1 MKGCPMFA
9 PGSGLKRLGALRLYP
24 TIATSALFDSRW
36 YRRKYLQ
43 GFASL
48 VGPRIHYLLV
58 GHHREFDPSPLFDT
72 GHYLEANPDV
82 KKSNLNALFHFH
94 HYGEPERRSA
104 LRSTAQMWNF
114 LFPDSRELPTF
125 RTPRRGELRLTV
137 VIDSCTLKRSDQSL
151 EQILATAARLA
162 REHSRS
168 LRVIS
173 LLPNNDGLNA
183 ALSSISVSTQGI
195 EFSLITSPP
204 HRYTTSY
211 DVYDDDIFLATSW
224 TSSHALRFTA
234 PREQLWVFAP
244 ETLQALLPDAK
255 KIEGA
260 VLEHSDNISRTWSL
274 RADYGD
280 HPVVARLAPRSE
292 ASGSTPC
299 HLGIF
304 VNPGDSVLLYAWTL
318 RELDTL
324 LHSNPSLAA
333 GLSITI
339 IGEGLRPI
347 RLLESITPAMATRAS
362 KALVKS
368 LDVCVHIAATPSGA
382 SSVGGGIPSVT
393 VLPGDAFVPGVIA
406 DLLAGV
412 MREKRAARV

>member
-24 TIATSALFDSRW
+24 TIARSTLFDSRW
-36 YRRKYLQ
+36 YRRKYLK

-82 KKSNLNALFHFH
+82 RKSELNALFHFH

-104 LRSTAQMWNF
+104 LRSSAQTWNY

-125 RTPRRGELRLTV
+125 RTPRQGEPRLSV
-137 VIDSCTLKRSDQSL
+137 LVDSRTLERSDQSL
-151 EQILATAARLA
+151 EQILATTIGLA

-173 LLPNNDGLNA
+173 LLPHNDVLNA
-183 ALSSISVSTQGI
+183 ALAALSVSAHGI
-195 EFSLITSPP
+195 EFSLVVSPP

-234 PREQLWVFAP
+234 PREQLWVIAP
-244 ETLQALLPDAK
+244 ETLRAVPPDAK
-255 KIEGA
+255 KVGGV

-274 RADYGD
+274 HDEYGD
-280 HPVVARLAPRSE
+280 QALVARSTPPPD
-292 ASGSTPC
+292 ASGSAPC

-304 VNPGDSVLLYAWTL
+304 VHSGDSALLYAWTL

-324 LHSNPSLAA
+324 LHKDPSLAA
-333 GLSITI
+333 RLTISI
-339 IGEGLRPI
+339 IGEGLRPL
-347 RLLESITPAMATRAS
+347 RLLESITPVMATRES

-368 LDVCVHIAATPSGA
+368 LDACVHIAKTLPGA
-382 SSVGGGIPSVT
+382 SCGAGLIPSVT
-393 VLPGDAFVPGVIA
+393 VLPGDASVPGAIA
-406 DLLAGV
+406 ELLAGLIGK
-412 MREKRAARV
+412 KRVTHD